1 MKFIYIVCRNEF
13 SEFFFFFYSITNI
26 KLLNDLILSLKQY
39 FIIFHFPVLNF
50 LFEIKMQMYI
60 YINYTLT

>member
-1 MKFIYIVCRNEF
+1 MNFLN
-13 SEFFFFFYSITNI
+13 FFFFYSITNI